1 MTLPHHVWPS
11 LTDEEWISVE
21 VALKDLI
28 LEDYGE
34 KNHVSVESLTQSEI
48 RDIILGQ
55 DIAAPSQQREEIAR
69 IESQA
74 KDQADS
80 KLTAITTKTTNR
92 HGDEIVVTTT
102 TQYEQASFASKT
114 DWRVRAIAATNL
126 CMRTNH
132 IYVQSEDIMEEGF
145 TYVMP
150 KNLLKKFVVIGD
162 LRTQIAGF
170 MYGVTPPDA
179 EQVKRN
185 PLHRIATSSWYPQR
199 RYTPE

>member
-1 MTLPHHVWPS
+1 M
-11 LTDEEWISVE
+11 
-21 VALKDLI
+21 
-28 LEDYGE
+28 
-34 KNHVSVESLTQSEI
+34 SVESLTQSEI

-150 KNLLKKFVVIGD
+150 KNLLKKFIVIGD
-162 LRTQIAGF
+162 LTNADRGLH
-170 MYGVTPPDA
+170 VRPDA
-179 EQVKRN
+179 SRC
-185 PLHRIATSSWYPQR
+185 RAG
-199 RYTPE
+199 